1 MAAELS
7 TLALSFRPMTARDIR
22 AVRRIERA
30 AFEDAWPARTFE
42 TELRNGFADY
52 FLAVLP
58 GRPERLL
65 GYAGVWYMPKQLH
78 LVTIGVHPDTQGRG
92 VGARLL
98 LEVFARAERAEL
110 ASVAL
115 EVRASNERA
124 RALYARFSFD
134 EVGRRREYYQ
144 DNQEDA
150 VVMLTPDLDD
160 PVLLATLATR
170 RQEIEGG

>member
-1 MAAELS
+1 MAADPS
-7 TLALSFRPMTARDIR
+7 TLALSFRTMTARDIR

-58 GRPERLL
+58 GVPEQVI
-65 GYAGVWYMPKQLH
+65 GYAGVWFMPEQLH
-78 LVTIGVHPDTQGRG
+78 LVTIGVLPDQQGRG
-92 VGARLL
+92 VGSRLL

-110 ASVAL
+110 STIAL

-124 RALYARFSFD
+124 LALYARFGL
-134 EVGRRREYYQ
+134 ERVGTRRGYYQ
-144 DNQEDA
+144 DNGEDA
-150 VVMLTPDLDD
+150 AVMLTRDLAD
-160 PVLLATLATR
+160 PEMRATLAAR
-170 RQEIEGG
+170 RREVEGC